1 MKNKPSLTLCI
12 LLKFD
17 IIVFRELKDDGP
29 KDGLCK
35 PKYRAATLITLLKAA
50 DLEKM
55 EKGGT
60 YKRTY

>member
-1 MKNKPSLTLCI
+1 MYGV
-12 LLKFD
+12 LKLNTT
-17 IIVFRELKDDGP
+17 IHSRELKDEGP

-55 EKGGT
+55 EKGGMF
-60 YKRTY
+60 